1 MSNLTDEQA
10 KNATKNEEIYSNFF
24 EKLATPEEYRKG
36 LFIEVNGQIRKL
48 SQVPRADGTFEATY
62 IPWAKEALFRA
73 YGGDFVKVTIYPEM
87 PKFDG
92 EKLFPEH
99 INFRPVV
106 GRYLNSYHPIRW
118 KPMPGPNWRNIETLL
133 RHIFGV
139 QFELGLDYFQLLYL
153 QPTQK
158 LPLLLLVSSENNTGK
173 STLCNFIKSIFGE
186 NVTGVNSE
194 SLRSRFSSTWIN
206 KLVVYVE
213 EKLLDKDGDGELL
226 KNLVT
231 EMNGQS
237 EAKGKDRVETEVFVK
252 LIMTSNNENNP
263 IVIHEDD
270 TRVWAIKVPP
280 FAPGELNPNFLEECE
295 KEIPYFLHFLQNR
308 PMSTQKEDRLWFRRE
323 LVVTDAW
330 RKIVNFCRSS
340 LEKQIAE
347 LMLTIMDEC
356 QVEYLNYSVADLLN
370 LSMMEKIKVDRHT
383 IRLLLKERWKVG
395 EPVKGRYYRYVHD
408 FTCSEGFRHET
419 ATGRYYTFQKIFIQ
433 KLTL

>member
-1 MSNLTDEQA
+1 MTNEQA
-10 KNATKNEEIYSNFF
+10 ENATKNEEIYSNFF

-48 SQVPRADGTFEATY
+48 SQVPRSDGTFEETY

-73 YGGDFVKVTIYPEM
+73 YGGDFVKATIYPEM

-106 GRYLNSYHPIRW
+106 GRYLNSYHAIRW

-280 FAPGELNPNFLEECE
+280 FAPGKINPNFLEECE
-295 KEIPYFLHFLQNR
+295 KEIPYFLYFLQNR
-308 PMSTQKEDRLWFRRE
+308 EISTQKEDRLWFRRD
-323 LVVTDAW
+323 LVETDAW
-330 RKIVNFCRSS
+330 RKIVNYCRSS
-340 LEKQIAE
+340 LEKQLSE
-347 LMLTIMDEC
+347 LLLTIMEEC
-356 QVEYLNYSVADLLN
+356 QVEELKYSLTDLLK
-370 LSMMEKIKVDRHT
+370 LCEIEKIKVDRPS
-383 IRLLLKERWKVG
+383 IKQLMKERWKVPG
-395 EPVKGRYYRYVHD
+395 PVMNHYHRYMHD
-408 FTCSEGFRHET
+408 FSRSEGFSST
-419 ATGRYYTFQKIFIQ
+419 YVTGRFYTFQKTFIQ
-433 KLTL
+433 KLTM